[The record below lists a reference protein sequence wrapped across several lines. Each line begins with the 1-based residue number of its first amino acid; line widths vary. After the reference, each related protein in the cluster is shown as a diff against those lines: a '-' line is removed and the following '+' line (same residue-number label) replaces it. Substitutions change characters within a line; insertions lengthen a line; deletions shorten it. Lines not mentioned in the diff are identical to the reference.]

1 MLEDRIKDERIPLK
15 EFLQLREGAEDQH
28 AMKSGNER
36 FHEGTGLSDGE
47 GGMKQ
52 ELTGEDEEDDE
63 GKIEA
68 EDWFRPREEIERAAA
83 MSGSLRAMID
93 RMGPRRQETM
103 LN

>member
-1 MLEDRIKDERIPLK
+1 
-15 EFLQLREGAEDQH
+15 
-28 AMKSGNER
+28 MKSGNER

-68 EDWFRPREEIERAAA
+68 EDWFRPRAEIEREAA
-83 MSGSLRAMID
+83 MSESLRDKID
-93 RMGPRRQETM
+93 RMGPRRQEAI
-103 LN
+103 LNQLRIKERWKRRPKSCWNLKQFSYYLF